1 MARFRYAYQKIVD
14 LKTSEKSQAEWQLS
28 VVVGELQTE
37 EQSLLKLHQ
46 DRAEWSDR
54 LQLSSNQAVTLS
66 ELMVIQEYIEYLDI
80 CIKQKMMDIQKAEAA
95 VEVKRIALSERM
107 KDEKVWQKSKDNARQ
122 RFQADMLLI
131 EQNELD
137 EMASVRFMYAA
148 H

>member
-46 DRAEWSDR
+46 DRSEWSNR

-122 RFQADMLLI
+122 RFQADMLLV